1 MALDDFHPDL
11 RNAARWLPRGG
22 IGARTLKP
30 IRLLTGLQ
38 SRTATKSVEVT
49 RAGAVSV
56 RVHRPSTTRTPL
68 PAMLWIHGGGMV
80 MGTAA
85 QDDAVCRRFSQ
96 ELGIMVAAVD
106 YRLAPEHPFP
116 VPLHDCYDALLWLAR
131 QADVETGR
139 IVVGGASAG
148 GGLAAGLAL
157 LARRRGEV
165 QLAFQLLTYPMLDD
179 RTATRA
185 DTGAAKR
192 RLWSNASNRFGWQSY
207 LGHAPGG
214 SEVDG
219 LAAPARVDDL
229 AHLPPAWIGVG
240 TSDLF
245 YEEDVAYAERLNAAG
260 VPCALDVVEGA
271 FHGFDLVRPNAGVSQ
286 AFRSAQMAALA
297 AAIC

>member
-30 IRLLTGLQ
+30 VRLLTGLQ
-38 SRTATKSVEVT
+38 ARTATKSVEVT
-49 RAGAVSV
+49 RVAAVSV
-56 RVHRPSTTRTPL
+56 RVHRPSTSRAPS

-85 QDDAVCRRFSQ
+85 QDDALCRRFSQ

-131 QADVETGR
+131 QADVETSR

-157 LARRRGEV
+157 LAHRRGEV
-165 QLAFQLLTYPMLDD
+165 HLAFQLLTYPMLDD
-179 RTATRA
+179 RTATRV

-192 RLWSNASNRFGWQSY
+192 RLWSNASNRFGWESY

-260 VPCALDVVEGA
+260 VPCELDVVEGA

-297 AAIC
+297 AALG

>member
-1 MALDDFHPDL
+1 VAGEDFHPDL
-11 RNAARWLPRGG
+11 RNIARVLPRGG

-30 IRLLTGLQ
+30 IRLLSGLQ
-38 SRTATKSVEVT
+38 SKTASKSVEVKPV
-49 RAGAVSV
+49 AAVSV
-56 RVHRPSTTRTPL
+56 RLHRPSPAQTPR

-80 MGTAA
+80 MGTAV
-85 QDDAVCRRFSQ
+85 QDDAICRRFSQ
-96 ELGIMVAAVD
+96 DLGITVAAVD

-116 VPLHDCYDALLWLAR
+116 VPLHDCYDALLWLA
-131 QADVETGR
+131 QQPEVDTSR

-157 LARRRGEV
+157 LAHQRGEV
-165 QLAFQLLTYPMLDD
+165 QLAFQLLAYPMLDD
-179 RTATRA
+179 RTATRV
-185 DTGAAKR
+185 DSDAAKR

-214 SEVDG
+214 EEVDG

-240 TSDLF
+240 TADLF

-260 VPCALDVVEGA
+260 VVCELDVVQGA
-271 FHGFDLVRPNAGVSQ
+271 FHGFDAVRPKAGVSEG
-286 AFRSAQMAALA
+286 FRASQIAALA
-297 AAIC
+297 AALG